1 MQHDKT
7 PPASAEDAHATHN
20 CPPAEGAVD
29 KKRTSE
35 NHDEALEETFPAS
48 DPISPFVAAKPPKDD
63 KDEKDPDAAR
73 LKTENEGYNQQGHG
87 KGGKAGEGEPDGVR
101 EDDGITQ
108 PNFGQGGTS
117 GKQTL
122 DR

>member
-7 PPASAEDAHATHN
+7 PPASTEDAHATHN
-20 CPPAEGAVD
+20 RPPAEGEVD
-29 KKRTSE
+29 GKRTSA

-63 KDEKDPDAAR
+63 TDAKDPDTDR
-73 LKTENEGYNQQGHG
+73 LKAENEGYNQRGHG
-87 KGGKAGEGEPDGVR
+87 KGGKAGEGEQDGVR

-108 PNFGQGGTS
+108 PNFGQHGTA

-122 DR
+122 DH

>member
-7 PPASAEDAHATHN
+7 PPASTEDAHATHN
-20 CPPAEGAVD
+20 CPPAESTVD

-63 KDEKDPDAAR
+63 KDEK
-73 LKTENEGYNQQGHG
+73 
-87 KGGKAGEGEPDGVR
+87 EPDGVR

-117 GKQTL
+117 AKHTL

>member
-1 MQHDKT
+1 MHHDKI
-7 PPASAEDAHATHN
+7 PPASTEDAHATHN
-20 CPPAEGAVD
+20 CPPADGKVD
-29 KKRTSE
+29 KQRTSE

-63 KDEKDPDAAR
+63 EDEKDPDAAR
-73 LKTENEGYNQQGHG
+73 LKTENEGYNQHGHG

>member
-7 PPASAEDAHATHN
+7 TPASAEDAHATHN

-63 KDEKDPDAAR
+63 EDAKDPDAAR
-73 LKTENEGYNQQGHG
+73 LETESEVSNPHGHG

-101 EDDGITQ
+101 EDDGIT
-108 PNFGQGGTS
+108 
-117 GKQTL
+117 
-122 DR
+122 